1 MLPTNDITD
10 AYWENDEF
18 FYWTPNMPELCIK
31 QSHVVVNYLKSTNQ
45 ISLIKHIKNIASFH
59 DESYYKQVNRAI
71 YPDWDHNI
79 WQIKKPTS
87 AIYNEQSKWFLDSGL
102 EAKLKWES
110 SIYELERLCGK
121 QWFNN
126 NTVRDGLR
134 GHISPMYKIAT
145 Y

>member
-1 MLPTNDITD
+1 M
-10 AYWENDEF
+10 
-18 FYWTPNMPELCIK
+18 
-31 QSHVVVNYLKSTNQ
+31 SHEVVKYLRATNQ
-45 ISLIKHIKNIASFH
+45 TNLIKHVKNIAAFH
-59 DESYYKQVNRAI
+59 DETYYRQVNQAI
-71 YPDWDHNI
+71 FPDWNHNI
-79 WQIKKPTS
+79 WQVKKPTS
-87 AIYNEQSKWFLDSGL
+87 AIYNEQSKWFLDSDL

-134 GHISPMYKIAT
+134 GHLSPMYKIAT